1 MNQSLKHSYNG
12 LTPLTLTGL
21 KLDSLPTEAV
31 GVKAITNSIKH
42 VFGKMSVHRGLK
54 ALLGLNQQH
63 GIDCP
68 SCAWPDPKHRSRLG
82 EFCENGAKAIA
93 EEATTRRITPVF
105 FQRYSVQELI
115 EKSDFWLGQQ
125 GRLTHPMVIRQGE
138 THYEKIA
145 WSEAF
150 QLIGNQLK
158 ELASPNE
165 AIFYTSGRTSNE
177 AAFLYQLF
185 VRLYG
190 TNNLPDC
197 SNMCHESSGKA
208 LTSTLGL
215 GKGSVTL
222 EDFDKAEVIMILGQ
236 NPGTN
241 HPRMMTALEKAKRN
255 GAKIVS
261 VNPLLEP
268 GLLAFK
274 NPQDVKDMILGA
286 TKLTDYYLQIKING
300 DLAFLKCLLKLLYE
314 AEQQN
319 KGQVFDN
326 EFIKNKTAEFDSLI
340 SSLNDYSI
348 YELLPHTGLTLEEI
362 QEVANLLI
370 IHKRI
375 IVCWAMGLTQHKN
388 SVVTIR
394 EVVNLLLLKG
404 SIGIEGGGTCPVRGH
419 SNVQGD
425 RTMGIH
431 EKPSKSFLKGLSE
444 AIGFNAAQEHGFD
457 TVEAIK
463 AMYEGKA
470 KVFIG
475 MGGNF
480 LSATPDTNYT
490 AEALQRCKLTV
501 HISTKLNRSH
511 LIHGETALI
520 LPTLGRT
527 DRDIQE
533 SGEQF
538 VSVEDSMGV
547 VHISKGMLKPI
558 SEDLLSEPAIVV
570 EMAKA
575 TLITKEECTEALPY
589 LTHTWWNRLKGNYD
603 CIRNLI
609 EKSIGGF
616 ENYNERIREKNG
628 FYLPNG
634 PREQA
639 FENTG
644 SKKANFT
651 VNKLSYLTT
660 EPSELIMMTIRS
672 HDQFNTTIYGLDDR
686 YRGIYNERRIILMNR
701 TDIENR
707 GLKAYQLI
715 NLINNSGGIRRIAE
729 RFIIVPYNIPEQCVA
744 TYFPETNVLVPI
756 DSVAEESNTPTSK
769 SVIIS
774 VEPVLENGKV
784 LMAEVVQEG

>member
-42 VFGKMSVHRGLK
+42 VFGKMPVNRGLK

-68 SCAWPDPKHRSRLG
+68 SCAWPDPEHRSRLG

-93 EEATTRRITPVF
+93 EEATTRTITPVF

-125 GRLTHPMVIRQGE
+125 GRLTHPMLIRQGE

-255 GAKIVS
+255 GAKIVA

-340 SSLNDYSI
+340 SSLNEYSI

-370 IHKRI
+370 SHKRI

-425 RTMGIH
+425 RTMGIY

-444 AIGFNAAQEHGFD
+444 AIGFNPPQEHGFD

-547 VHISKGMLKPI
+547 VHISKGTLKPI

-589 LTHTWWNRLKGNYD
+589 LTHTWWNQLKGNYD

-651 VNKLSYLTT
+651 VNKLSYLTV

-672 HDQFNTTIYGLDDR
+672 HDQFNTTVYGLDDR

-715 NLINNSGGIRRIAE
+715 NLINNSGGVRRIAE

-769 SVIIS
+769 SVIITI
-774 VEPVLENGKV
+774 EPVLENGKV
-784 LMAEVVQEG
+784 LMAEVIQEA